1 MRTSPL
7 EQGHYAANVA
17 MNRKNRQIEVCLVS
31 ARAIWI
37 YFRCSRAPELDGLK
51 ILAAIGRC
59 SHATM
64 VIKYHFKLLVECLNI
79 NYEFVIK
86 V

>member
-31 ARAIWI
+31 AKVIWM
-37 YFRCSRAPELDGLK
+37 YFRRSRAPELDVLK

-59 SHATM
+59 SHATVVM
-64 VIKYHFKLLVECLNI
+64 KYHFKLLVERLNI
-79 NYEFVIK
+79 NYEFFK
-86 V
+86 KE